1 MPTSEDLLLS
11 YYFPVPPYFLMTIG
25 LFMGFT
31 SGLAFQGT
39 LKDRVQ
45 YWSKNQSKY
54 NLLQLQGAPLTLPFL
69 GMAVGICLFLGAGL
83 IVFGLPAWFSFSI
96 SFALTLLTALLVWYQ
111 LGKVLQQLE
120 AGGSKALDLDE

>member
-1 MPTSEDLLLS
+1 
-11 YYFPVPPYFLMTIG
+11 MTIG